1 MQGTFD
7 LINFYLVTVISTF
20 NTARYVCVFVVVVA
34 FVFFVIFLL
43 EAAFF
48 VHGKSFYSST
58 SLS

>member
-20 NTARYVCVFVVVVA
+20 NTACYVCVFVVVVA

-48 VHGKSFYSST
+48 VHGKSFI
-58 SLS
+58 LLLP

>member
-7 LINFYLVTVISTF
+7 LTNFYLVTF

>member
-7 LINFYLVTVISTF
+7 LINFYLVTVISKF
-20 NTARYVCVFVVVVA
+20 NTARYVCVFVVVA